1 MRRRKDRRERNTG
14 AEELNVAPLMNL
26 FVAIVPLLLLSA
38 VFVSVASI
46 DLATATNGSMPQTQ
60 SQFTLALRVTP
71 NAWYVDARGSDSVQ
85 IDKGDGESLLA
96 ALDAVRAAH
105 PDHTS
110 VLVVCAEDIEY
121 SEVVQVLDVAAL
133 AGFADCALAGLG
145 SQKDDGGAGS

>member
-1 MRRRKDRRERNTG
+1 MRRRREKRQRNTG
-14 AEELNVAPLMNL
+14 AEELNVTPLMNL

-38 VFVSVASI
+38 VFVSVTSI
-46 DLATATNGSMPQTQ
+46 DLATATSGEVPQKV

-71 NAWYVDARGSDSVQ
+71 NAWYVDARGSDS
-85 IDKGDGESLLA
+85 IRLEKGDGDGLLA
-96 ALDAVRAAH
+96 VLDQVRAEH

-110 VLVVCAEDIEY
+110 VLVICAEDIEY

-145 SQKDDGGAGS
+145 SQQVGGAGS

>member
-1 MRRRKDRRERNTG
+1 MG

-46 DLATATNGSMPQTQ
+46 DLATATHDNMPQVE
-60 SQFTLALRVTP
+60 SQFTLAVRVTQH
-71 NAWYVDARGSDSVQ
+71 AWYVDARGSDSVPLVR
-85 IDKGDGESLLA
+85 GDSENLLRV
-96 ALDAVRAAH
+96 LDQVRTEH
-105 PDHTS
+105 PDHSS

-133 AGFADCALAGLG
+133 AGFADCALAGLS
-145 SQKDDGGAGS
+145 SQKNDGGAGS